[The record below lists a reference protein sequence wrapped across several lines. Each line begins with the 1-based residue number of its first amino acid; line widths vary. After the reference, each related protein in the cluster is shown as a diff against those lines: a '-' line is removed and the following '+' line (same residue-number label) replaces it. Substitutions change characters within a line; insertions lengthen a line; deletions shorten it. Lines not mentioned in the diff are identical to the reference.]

1 MKTTKLILNLSIIVL
16 LATLLVF
23 IVTLNKY
30 GILTGQAVDT
40 GTANLT
46 ISTAA
51 SISFTDAVCNFGSGA
66 VDEAPTY
73 AVIYTGN
80 DSVID
85 GTWSA
90 GACDGLTMRNDGN
103 VNLTVTLQSSQD
115 ASGFIGGTSPSF
127 KWIAADGGDCV
138 GTAGLTGLTEVSGT
152 PNVCDNLTQAGTI
165 DLDFALTIPE
175 DAVGTKGTVITAT
188 GTAI

>member
-1 MKTTKLILNLSIIVL
+1 MKSTKLILNLSIIVL

-30 GILTGQAVDT
+30 GVLTGKASDT
-40 GTANLT
+40 GHANLT
-46 ISTAA
+46 ISEAA
-51 SISFTDAVCNFGSGA
+51 SIAFTDATCDFGSGS
-66 VDEAPTY
+66 VNEDPIY

-80 DSVID
+80 ESTVN
-85 GTWSA
+85 GTWT
-90 GACDGLTMRNDGN
+90 ACDGLTMTNEGN
-103 VNLTVTLQSSQD
+103 VNLTVTVASSNAAAD
-115 ASGFIGGTSPSF
+115 FIGGTGPSF

-138 GTAGLTGLTEVSGT
+138 GTAGLTGLTEISGT

-165 DLDFALTIPE
+165 DLDFALLIPE

-188 GTAI
+188 GTAIQ